1 MLVFLCGRL
10 QEEHGRSKFHGQV
23 GAWRLSGLLDV
34 ADDPMQGIGQLA
46 GAGPHRF
53 HAVDHAGDLLGQ
65 GVYFVHIARANIGPQ
80 LLEGRKG
87 FVQLFAFCRAGV
99 AVNQGVIGTYR
110 GKVESVAPHDCG
122 CKRCCGLG
130 WALTGCFAAQ
140 RDEKQKIVRQPL
152 RHFTGALLQQ
162 VVLDSRARQQALD
175 RIIEWQRLCRQDL
188 QKTRG
193 HLPENPFP
201 GMEAVL
207 PGLSSVRGQLRRA
220 LLATTAE
227 QLQHAFEKKRGIF
240 RERYGLRRGAV
251 IRFQPLPGVVPQV
264 RRVNA
269 VQPCQFSD
277 FAINGKQSD
286 GVIRT
291 SPENACQIVDH

>member
-1 MLVFLCGRL
+1 
-10 QEEHGRSKFHGQV
+10 
-23 GAWRLSGLLDV
+23 
-34 ADDPMQGIGQLA
+34 MQGIGKLA
-46 GAGPHRF
+46 DAGPHRF
-53 HAVDHAGDLLGQ
+53 YAVEHAGDLIGQ

-152 RHFTGALLQQ
+152 RHFAGALLQQ
-162 VVLDSRARQQALD
+162 VVLDGHARQQALD

-201 GMEAVL
+201 GMGAVL
-207 PGLSSVRGQLRRA
+207 PGLSSVCGQLRRA
-220 LLATTAE
+220 LLAAAAK
-227 QLQHAFEKKRGIF
+227 QLQHAFEK
-240 RERYGLRRGAV
+240 RRGVFWKGGKLRGSFV
-251 IRFQPLPGVVPQV
+251 IHFQPLPGVVPQV
-264 RRVNA
+264 CRVDA
-269 VQPCQFSD
+269 VEF
-277 FAINGKQSD
+277 
-286 GVIRT
+286 
-291 SPENACQIVDH
+291 